1 LRLLLFSF
9 AVLFLSLGCERTT
22 DGTRLLEV
30 NYPPVDFVIPAG
42 QPNFQTL
49 VIAQDGLATR
59 FAEEMMANNVNP
71 EDIDLVG
78 GLRARV
84 VSLDGQ
90 DLSELERIEL
100 RACPI
105 GQVNGC
111 DQFDIL
117 FSVDDLFRRRDQT
130 VNLNPGL
137 RNFRSL
143 FLGNDN
149 IRIEIVLRPGL
160 TTSITV
166 EARLEWSVTA
176 IGDLD

>member
-1 LRLLLFSF
+1 MRLLLFS
-9 AVLFLSLGCERTT
+9 LSVILLAFGCQRST

-30 NYPPVDFVIPAG
+30 TYPPIDFVIPAG

-59 FAEEMMANNVNP
+59 FVEEMMANNVDP
-71 EDIDLVG
+71 SDIDLVG
-78 GLRARV
+78 GLRGRV
-84 VSLDGQ
+84 TSLDGQ
-90 DLSELERIEL
+90 DLGELERIEL

-105 GQVNGC
+105 GQPNGC
-111 DQFDIL
+111 NQFDIL
-117 FSVDDLFRRRDQT
+117 FSVDDLFRRRDQV

-137 RNFRSL
+137 RNFRNL
-143 FLGNDN
+143 FVGNDN
-149 IRIEIVLRPGL
+149 IRIEIVLTPGL

>member
-1 LRLLLFSF
+1 MRTFLFSL
-9 AVLFLSLGCERTT
+9 AVILLSVGCQRNT
-22 DGTRLLEV
+22 DGVRLLEV
-30 NYPPVDFVIPAG
+30 TYPPVDFVIPAG

-59 FAEEMMANNVNP
+59 FLEEMMANNVDPN
-71 EDIDLVG
+71 DIDLVG

-90 DLSELERIEL
+90 NLGELERIEL

-105 GQVNGC
+105 GQLNGC
-111 DQFDIL
+111 NQFDIL

-137 RNFRSL
+137 RNFRNL
-143 FLGNDN
+143 FVGNDN
-149 IRIEIVLRPGL
+149 IRIEIVLTPGL
-160 TTSITV
+160 TTSVTV
-166 EARLEWSVTA
+166 EARMEWAVTA
-176 IGDLD
+176 IGGLE